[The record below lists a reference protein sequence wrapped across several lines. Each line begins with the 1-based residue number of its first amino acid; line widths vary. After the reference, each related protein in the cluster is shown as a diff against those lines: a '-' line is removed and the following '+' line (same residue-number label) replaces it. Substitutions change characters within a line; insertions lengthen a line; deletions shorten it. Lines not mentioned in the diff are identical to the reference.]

1 MTDHDSPRISVRDAT
16 PDDVEFVV
24 NCNSRLAVETEDK
37 TLDRAVL
44 TRGVRRVL
52 ARPDLC
58 RYFIAEVD
66 GRPAGTTML
75 TYEATDWRDGVIW
88 WFQSVYIVPEFRNL
102 GVFRA
107 VYQYIEELARNSD
120 EVKALRLYVRKDNKR
135 ALATYRALGMSAA
148 GYEVL
153 ETDWS
158 IE

>member
-1 MTDHDSPRISVRDAT
+1 MTGPHTDRIRVREAT
-16 PDDVEFVV
+16 ADDVDFIVD
-24 NCNSRLAVETEDK
+24 CNSRLAVETEDK
-37 TLDRAVL
+37 TLDREVL

-52 ARPDLC
+52 ERPELC

-66 GRPAGTTML
+66 GRAAATTML

-88 WFQSVYIVPEFRNL
+88 WFQSVYVLPEFRNL
-102 GVFRA
+102 GVFRT
-107 VYQYIEELARNSD
+107 VYHYIEELARVSE

-135 ALATYRALGMSAA
+135 ALATYRALGMTPA